1 MSEQLRMEREDWI
14 SRFFGFLGSF
24 QYVRQKR
31 PVSYPFSLYEK
42 GVTEEILDADRI
54 KGKIVDNIVYIYG
67 VPESGKSTY
76 RRMLLEELPSDLYKC
91 MTFDFQKYSGRLSND
106 DFCKLFSEFWMGQEK
121 LDFEFPCTKLSYG
134 EEKVGKSVYA
144 EILWDTYK
152 AIHGIKNGTFPE
164 KVDGIRYFID
174 GGKKLLET
182 REDALTQSE
191 ATMYEKMKM
200 ELRAA
205 AKDGKCIDISPTKD
219 DPYVYLKMDL
229 NANLKRYMGKKDAKK
244 IICFVDSFEGYAE
257 TCGQDS
263 MKLLD
268 YHPFMEFM
276 ASVPDVIWV
285 VFGPKRPS
293 ESIRKYVPAENCW
306 CMKGARKESVFK
318 FLTYKCPEATENWK
332 TEVYK
337 RTSGYVPLLRYCV
350 DNLKMFPINEDASW
364 DKIKQL
370 AESLNISPDKLI
382 ELQGISVKKPKD
394 LDLWFECLWEAN
406 WSAWKGDVY
415 IPAEE
420 MTPEQQEEY
429 IVRDVLSK
437 MYETEYA
444 HAVNASTEQLRFF
457 LPTLAYLVKKSS
469 DNVGTLQ
476 QFSWR
481 RKGKFAELNS
491 TGQGHVNSISSTT
504 PFCLEFVEYPEHL
517 YLDPVFISIM
527 QQNAHYEEWYTLFE
541 ENCFLKDAERE
552 DNDGSLE
559 AAERA
564 KRAVQDVA
572 SAKRKLNKTVTD
584 FATDEHIIVDDSRF
598 EGIDTEEKTDVPA
611 TPEEKQEA
619 SETSEREGL
628 TPEQQAA
635 EAIKHLNESDKVDEA
650 GVDKSKSQGKSTL
663 QETNPYV
670 YTLADDAWKDIV
682 WGDKVLSN
690 NPQDK

>member
-31 PVSYPFSLYEK
+31 PVSYPFSLYGKEV
-42 GVTEEILDADRI
+42 GESIEESDRTH
-54 KGKIVDNIVYIYG
+54 GKLVDNIVYIYG

-76 RRMLLEELPSDLYKC
+76 RRMLLEELPSDLYRC
-91 MTFDFQKYSGRLSND
+91 MTFDFQKQSGRLSND
-106 DFCKLFSEFWMGQEK
+106 DFCKLFSGFWMEQEK

-144 EILWDTYK
+144 EILWETYK
-152 AIHGIKNGTFPE
+152 AVNDIRKGSIPE
-164 KVDGIRYFID
+164 KVDGIRYFVD
-174 GGKKLLET
+174 GGKRLLEMGD
-182 REDALTQSE
+182 EALTKSE
-191 ATMYEKMKM
+191 TTMYEKMKM

-205 AKDGKCIDISPTKD
+205 AKDGKAIDMSPTKE
-219 DPYVYLKMDL
+219 DPYLYLKMDL
-229 NANLKRYMGKKDAKK
+229 NANLKRYMGGKDAKK
-244 IICFVDSFEGYAE
+244 IICFVDSFECYADV
-257 TCGQDS
+257 TGQDA

-293 ESIRKYVPAENCW
+293 EAIRKYVPAENCW
-306 CMKGARKESVFK
+306 CMKGARKESVIK
-318 FLTYKCPEATENWK
+318 FLTYKCPDATDKWRA
-332 TEVYK
+332 EVYR
-337 RTSGYVPLLRYCV
+337 RTAGYVPLLRYCV
-350 DNLKMFPINEDASW
+350 ENLKKFPINEDADW

-370 AESLNISPDKLI
+370 AESLNISPDKLV
-382 ELQGISVKKPKD
+382 EQYGLHAKKPKD
-394 LDLWFECLWEAN
+394 MDLWFDCLWKAN
-406 WSAWKGDVY
+406 WSAWKGDAY
-415 IPAEE
+415 IPVDK
-420 MTPEQQEEY
+420 MSPEQQEEY

-444 HAVNASTEQLRFF
+444 HAINDSTERLGFF

-527 QQNAHYEEWYTLFE
+527 QQNSHYEEWFSLFE
-541 ENCFLKDAERE
+541 ENCFIKVVELE

-559 AAERA
+559 GAERA
-564 KRAVQDVA
+564 KDSVQDMGA
-572 SAKRKLNKTVTD
+572 TKRKKNKIREDIIV
-584 FATDEHIIVDDSRF
+584 DEHTQVDDSRY
-598 EGIDTEEKTDVPA
+598 ESIDVTEKTDKPV
-611 TPEEKQEA
+611 EESKEDSQESGQKRPG
-619 SETSEREGL
+619 SE
-628 TPEQQAA
+628 QAA
-635 EAIKHLNESDKVDEA
+635 EASKHLNESDKVDEA
-650 GVDKSKSQGKSTL
+650 GVDKSKSQGKGTTPERNL
-663 QETNPYV
+663 YV

-682 WGDKVLSN
+682 WGDKALPN
-690 NPQDK
+690 NPPDK